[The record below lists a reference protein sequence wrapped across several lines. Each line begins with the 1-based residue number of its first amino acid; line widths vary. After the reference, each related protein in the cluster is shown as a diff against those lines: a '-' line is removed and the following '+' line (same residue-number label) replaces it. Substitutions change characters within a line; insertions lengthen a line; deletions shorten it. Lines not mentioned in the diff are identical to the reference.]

1 MDTKQQPQT
10 RNWLRSPAFLVL
22 CGFLIIAAFF
32 LLTEHRAHVFGILPF
47 VLLIC
52 PYTFLHGRRGHG
64 SDVGHAVADGKS
76 AIRPNNE
83 FLPIAGLGSW

>member
-47 VLLIC
+47 VLLLLC
-52 PYTFLHGRRGHG
+52 PILHFLLHGKHGGHRGGNGGHT
-64 SDVGHAVADGKS
+64 GHAD
-76 AIRPNNE
+76 PNKRDPGGE
-83 FLPIAGLGSW
+83 Q